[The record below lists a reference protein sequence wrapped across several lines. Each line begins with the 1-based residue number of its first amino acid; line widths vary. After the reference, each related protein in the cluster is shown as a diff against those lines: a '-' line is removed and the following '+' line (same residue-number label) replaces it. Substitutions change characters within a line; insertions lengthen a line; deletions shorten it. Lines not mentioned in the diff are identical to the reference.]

1 MGKRTWT
8 SEEEQFLK
16 DNLNSMTY
24 CELSKTLKRKPGAI
38 YQKAVRMD
46 LEKDSAKKLKVDS
59 FERELEFGSR
69 RKMHEFK
76 FNLKKGQKVSLAIKE
91 NNRVLRKIK
100 GQVVGK
106 NKNFITLQALNYKES
121 FLVSDFYSGVSQI
134 LD

>member
-1 MGKRTWT
+1 MI
-8 SEEEQFLK
+8 
-16 DNLNSMTY
+16 Y
-24 CELSKTLKRKPGAI
+24 CELSKTLKRNPGAI

-59 FERELEFGSR
+59 LERELEFESR

-76 FNLKKGQKVSLAIKE
+76 LNLKKGKKISLAIKE

-134 LD
+134 LG